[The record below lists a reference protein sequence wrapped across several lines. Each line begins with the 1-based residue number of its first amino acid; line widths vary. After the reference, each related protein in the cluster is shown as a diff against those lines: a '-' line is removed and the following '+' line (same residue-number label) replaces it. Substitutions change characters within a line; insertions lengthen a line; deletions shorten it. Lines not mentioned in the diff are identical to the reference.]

1 MLTIGLT
8 GNIGSGKSTVA
19 KLLVAHGAALVDADQ
34 VARQVV
40 EPGAVAYQPLVDRF
54 GAGILDAEGRIDR
67 PALAARAFGDPD
79 ELAAL
84 NAIIHPAIG
93 IAMVEG
99 KEAHRGTDRIV
110 VMDIP
115 LLKLFHREMLA
126 LDAVVVVDV
135 PAELALARL
144 TTLRGMEVDDA
155 RARQAAQ
162 PTREER
168 LEGAEYV
175 IDNSGD
181 EDSLAAEV
189 DRVWRALI
197 ELPQQPDPEPDSQ
210 PVAPASD

>member
-1 MLTIGLT
+1 VLTVGLT

-19 KLLVAHGAALVDADQ
+19 ALLVAHGAALVDADQ

-40 EPGAVAYQPLVDRF
+40 EPGAAAYQPLVDRF
-54 GAGILDAEGRIDR
+54 GPGILDADGRIDR
-67 PALAARAFGDPD
+67 PALAARAFGDPE

-84 NAIIHPAIG
+84 NAVIHPAIG

-110 VMDIP
+110 IMDIP
-115 LLKLFHREMLA
+115 LLKDHHRELLD

-135 PAELALARL
+135 PAELAFERL
-144 TTLRGMEVDDA
+144 TTLRGMDPEDA

-168 LEGAEYV
+168 LEGAELV

-181 EDSLAAEV
+181 QDHLAAEV
-189 DRVWRALI
+189 DRVWAAL
-197 ELPQQPDPEPDSQ
+197 EALPQRPDP
-210 PVAPASD
+210 APPEG

>member
-1 MLTIGLT
+1 
-8 GNIGSGKSTVA
+8 
-19 KLLVAHGAALVDADQ
+19 
-34 VARQVV
+34 
-40 EPGAVAYQPLVDRF
+40 
-54 GAGILDAEGRIDR
+54 
-67 PALAARAFGDPD
+67 
-79 ELAAL
+79 
-84 NAIIHPAIG
+84 
-93 IAMVEG
+93 
-99 KEAHRGTDRIV
+99 
-110 VMDIP
+110 MDIP
-115 LLKLFHREMLA
+115 LLKQFHREMLA